1 MLNNNYNSQI
11 NKFFYK
17 KIYISKNLKIEYFFF
32 NNLRFLIFFNPFNFK
47 KIYFVIPTTLDFF
60 YTKNFLYF
68 FRNSLDS
75 SSSSFF
81 FFSYL
86 NFFLKNIRI
95 TFFKTILIKGTN
107 YKISFLE
114 NSTTILKLKL
124 GYSHLIFFK
133 LFNTISIKLFKRKLL
148 VKCFSKILLGNFC
161 ALLYKYRPI
170 NIFTGKG
177 LLIKKRKKFKLKEYS
192 KKI

>member
-1 MLNNNYNSQI
+1 MVEFYFFMLNNNYNSQI

-47 KIYFVIPTTLDFF
+47 KFYFVIPTTLDFF

-95 TFFKTILIKGTN
+95 TFIVSDEIRVLNFILFYLCLFCSLFIW
-107 YKISFLE
+107 I
-114 NSTTILKLKL
+114 IV
-124 GYSHLIFFK
+124 IICFFDY
-133 LFNTISIKLFKRKLL
+133 L
-148 VKCFSKILLGNFC
+148 
-161 ALLYKYRPI
+161 
-170 NIFTGKG
+170 
-177 LLIKKRKKFKLKEYS
+177 
-192 KKI
+192 